1 VDKATQSVFSSPQIE
16 LPAIC
21 NKWKSQTLVDVLEKG
36 EEFINKWLEGTPL
49 AGKTNLEVFNKMPNL
64 NAEQFSKFY
73 AFMVEG
79 VTVFTKE
86 IDNRNVLFFNAE
98 EAQKDAKVLMS
109 EANYDLYQKFDAIPW
124 LQFWVYMCTE
134 GKVPKLQEYLSN
146 NDLRPGHRG
155 GSISEKKDTVVGG
168 KAPAAQVPIDVKTP
182 EKASAPTDVAQAAE
196 VKPDVKQ
203 TPAETPPKKDEPPK
217 AEAPKRRRLV
227 NVLQT
232 MTHMSVAQKRLM
244 KQRATHLK

>member
-1 VDKATQSVFSSPQIE
+1 
-16 LPAIC
+16 
-21 NKWKSQTLVDVLEKG
+21 
-36 EEFINKWLEGTPL
+36 
-49 AGKTNLEVFNKMPNL
+49 MPNL
-64 NAEQFSKFY
+64 TAEQFSKFY

-109 EANYDLYQKFDAIPW
+109 EANYDLYMKFDAIPW

-146 NDLRPGHRG
+146 SDLRPGHRG
-155 GSISEKKDTVVGG
+155 QVSEKKDDGVVGG
-168 KAPAAQVPIDVKTP
+168 KAPVEQVPVDVKTP
-182 EKASAPTDVAQAAE
+182 KAPSSPKEVTKAAEATAE
-196 VKPDVKQ
+196 VKA
-203 TPAETPPKKDEPPK
+203 TPEATPPKKEEAPKAEPPK
-217 AEAPKRRRLV
+217 ARRLV

-232 MTHMSVAQKRLM
+232 MTH
-244 KQRATHLK
+244 